1 MSLLKLSKGPAETVK
16 VLVIGGGG
24 REHALVWKLRESPRV
39 EKVWCAPGNG
49 GIAEDA
55 TCLPVEATDVDGLVA
70 LAEKLRPDLT
80 VIGPELPLVSGL
92 SDALRMRNLAVVGPS
107 QIAAQLEGSKIFA
120 KQFLARH
127 SIPTAKLYGEFAA
140 PDEAYAALATVPY
153 PVVVKADGLCAGKGV
168 LLAQSESEA
177 RDFVTRAMLIQEF
190 GAAGKR
196 VMLEETL
203 VGDELSFIIVTDGDK
218 YAVLA
223 PTRDHKRAFDGNRGP
238 NTGGM
243 GAYSADDLMSAE
255 LQATIRQT
263 IVEPALNGL
272 SADGI
277 RYQGFLY
284 IGLMLTDDGP
294 KVLEFNCRLGDPETQ
309 AILARADFDLAEAL
323 ANLPTR
329 RFDPNEWKWKP
340 GASACI
346 VIASGGYPGRFETRR
361 AIRGLTSITDDS
373 GVKVLHA
380 GTRVQGDCLVTNGG
394 RVLGVTSFAP
404 TLEAAL
410 SSAYA
415 AAAKIHFDGMH
426 YRTDIGGGVGKARSA
441 GD

>member
-1 MSLLKLSKGPAETVK
+1 MK

-127 SIPTAKLYGEFAA
+127 SIPTAKLYGEFAT

-177 RDFVTRAMLIQEF
+177 RDFVTRAMLIEEF
-190 GAAGKR
+190 GVAGKR

-284 IGLMLTDDGP
+284 IGLMLTEDGP

-323 ANLPTR
+323 ANLATR

-361 AIRGLTSITDDS
+361 AIRGLTSIADDS

-380 GTRVQGDCLVTNGG
+380 GTRVQGDALVTNGG